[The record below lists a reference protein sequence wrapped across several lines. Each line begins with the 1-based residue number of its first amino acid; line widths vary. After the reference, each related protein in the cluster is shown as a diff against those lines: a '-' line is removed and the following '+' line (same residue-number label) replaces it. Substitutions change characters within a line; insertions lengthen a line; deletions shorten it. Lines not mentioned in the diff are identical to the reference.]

1 MRYVKIKAIMKSKK
15 SILFFEFSILFTAIL
30 MGITGCSTKDK
41 KADSDSDLTLRAQ
54 SEKRFKE
61 IEWTDPIEKDR
72 LTQNISESPKIAK
85 TIKLTPVIFLC
96 GDYAKNIEPVYPNL
110 DGFGSLD
117 TSGIPDEI
125 KLSVTSFSE
134 NLCTLS
140 ANDELMMAGSVYELA
155 LFESDLK
162 NEWKK
167 VFLEDFPS
175 APEDKKTKE
184 GESKDKEAQKEGED
198 QEPLEPEKPKFV
210 FDSYI
215 IGNGFEQN
223 SLYELPV
230 RFNCSKGFV
239 DVMLYYYRESVNWK
253 INQIKI
259 LRMEGKHE

>member
-1 MRYVKIKAIMKSKK
+1 MKSKK
-15 SILFFEFSILFTAIL
+15 SIFFFEFSILFTVIVL
-30 MGITGCSTKDK
+30 GITGCSSKDK
-41 KADSDSDLTLRAQ
+41 KSDSDSNLTLRAQ

-72 LTQNISESPKIAK
+72 LTQNISTTQTIAD

-96 GDYAKNIEPVYPNL
+96 SNYAKTIEPVYPNL
-110 DGFGSLD
+110 DGFGNLD
-117 TSGIPDEI
+117 ISDLPDEI

-134 NLCTLS
+134 NLCTGS

-162 NEWKK
+162 NEWKN
-167 VFLEDFPS
+167 VFLEEFPS
-175 APEDKKTKE
+175 PPEEKSADEKSS
-184 GESKDKEAQKEGED
+184 ESAEE
-198 QEPLEPEKPKFV
+198 EKPKYV

-230 RFNCSKGFV
+230 RFKCTRGFV
-239 DVMLYYYRESVNWK
+239 DVMLYYYRERVDWK

-259 LRMEGKHE
+259 LRMEAKNE

>member
-1 MRYVKIKAIMKSKK
+1 MKSKK
-15 SILFFEFSILFTAIL
+15 SIFFFEFSILFTVIVL
-30 MGITGCSTKDK
+30 GITGCSSKDK
-41 KADSDSDLTLRAQ
+41 KSDSDSDLTLRAQ

-72 LTQNISESPKIAK
+72 LTQNISTTQTIAD

-96 GDYAKNIEPVYPNL
+96 SNYAKTIEPVYPNL
-110 DGFGSLD
+110 DGFGNLD
-117 TSGIPDEI
+117 ISDLPDEI

-134 NLCTLS
+134 NLCTGS

-162 NEWKK
+162 NEWKN
-167 VFLEDFPS
+167 VFLEEFPS
-175 APEDKKTKE
+175 PPEDKNSKE
-184 GESKDKEAQKEGED
+184 GESKDKSEKEGEGRETS
-198 QEPLEPEKPKFV
+198 EPAEPEKPKYV

-230 RFNCSKGFV
+230 RFKCTRGFV
-239 DVMLYYYRESVNWK
+239 DVMLYYYRESVDWK

-259 LRMEGKHE
+259 LRMEAKNE

>member
-1 MRYVKIKAIMKSKK
+1 MKSKK
-15 SILFFEFSILFTAIL
+15 SIFFFEFSILFAVIVL
-30 MGITGCSTKDK
+30 GITGCSSKDK
-41 KADSDSDLTLRAQ
+41 KSDSDSNLTLRAQ

-61 IEWTDPIEKDR
+61 IEWTDPIEQDR
-72 LTQNISESPKIAK
+72 LTQNISTTQTIAD

-96 GDYAKNIEPVYPNL
+96 SNYAKTIEPVYPNL
-110 DGFGSLD
+110 DGFGNLD
-117 TSGIPDEI
+117 ISDLPDEI

-134 NLCTLS
+134 NLCTGS

-162 NEWKK
+162 NEWKN
-167 VFLEDFPS
+167 VFLEEFPS
-175 APEDKKTKE
+175 PPEEKSAGKKSSE
-184 GESKDKEAQKEGED
+184 SGEE
-198 QEPLEPEKPKFV
+198 EKPKYV

-230 RFNCSKGFV
+230 RFKCTRGFV
-239 DVMLYYYRESVNWK
+239 DVMLYYYRERVDWK

-259 LRMEGKHE
+259 LRMEAKNE

>member
-1 MRYVKIKAIMKSKK
+1 MKSKK
-15 SILFFEFSILFTAIL
+15 SIFFFEFSILFTVIVL
-30 MGITGCSTKDK
+30 GITGCSSKDK
-41 KADSDSDLTLRAQ
+41 KSDSDSDLTLRAQ

-72 LTQNISESPKIAK
+72 LTQNISTTQTIAN

-96 GDYAKNIEPVYPNL
+96 SNYAKTIEPVYPNL
-110 DGFGSLD
+110 DGFGNLD
-117 TSGIPDEI
+117 ISDLPDEI

-134 NLCTLS
+134 NLCMGS

-162 NEWKK
+162 NEWKN
-167 VFLEDFPS
+167 VFLEEFPS
-175 APEDKKTKE
+175 PPEEKSADEKSS
-184 GESKDKEAQKEGED
+184 ESAEE
-198 QEPLEPEKPKFV
+198 EKPKYV

-230 RFNCSKGFV
+230 RFKCTKGFV

-259 LRMEGKHE
+259 LRMEAKNE

>member
-1 MRYVKIKAIMKSKK
+1 MKSKK
-15 SILFFEFSILFTAIL
+15 SIFFFEFSILFTVIVL
-30 MGITGCSTKDK
+30 GITGCSSKDK
-41 KADSDSDLTLRAQ
+41 KSDSDSDLTLRAQ

-61 IEWTDPIEKDR
+61 IEWTDPIEQDR
-72 LTQNISESPKIAK
+72 LTQNISTTQTIAD

-96 GDYAKNIEPVYPNL
+96 SNYAKTIEPVYPNL
-110 DGFGSLD
+110 DGFGNLD
-117 TSGIPDEI
+117 ISDLPDEI

-134 NLCTLS
+134 NLCTGS

-162 NEWKK
+162 NEWKN
-167 VFLEDFPS
+167 VFLEEFPS
-175 APEDKKTKE
+175 PPEEKSA
-184 GESKDKEAQKEGED
+184 GEESSESGE
-198 QEPLEPEKPKFV
+198 EEKPKYV

-230 RFNCSKGFV
+230 RFKCTRGFV
-239 DVMLYYYRESVNWK
+239 DVMLYYYRERVDWK

-259 LRMEGKHE
+259 LRMEAKNE

>member
-1 MRYVKIKAIMKSKK
+1 MKSKK
-15 SILFFEFSILFTAIL
+15 IIFFFEFSILFTVIVL
-30 MGITGCSTKDK
+30 GITGCSSKDK
-41 KADSDSDLTLRAQ
+41 KSDSDSDLTLRAQ

-72 LTQNISESPKIAK
+72 LTQNISTTQTIAN

-96 GDYAKNIEPVYPNL
+96 SNYAKTIEPVYPNL
-110 DGFGSLD
+110 DGFGNLD
-117 TSGIPDEI
+117 ISDLPDEI

-134 NLCTLS
+134 NMCTGS

-162 NEWKK
+162 NEWEN
-167 VFLEDFPS
+167 VFLEEFPS
-175 APEDKKTKE
+175 PPEEKSADEKSS
-184 GESKDKEAQKEGED
+184 ESAEE
-198 QEPLEPEKPKFV
+198 EKPKYV

-230 RFNCSKGFV
+230 RFKCTRGFV
-239 DVMLYYYRESVNWK
+239 DVMLYYYRERVDWK

-259 LRMEGKHE
+259 LRMEAKNE

>member
-1 MRYVKIKAIMKSKK
+1 MKSKK
-15 SILFFEFSILFTAIL
+15 SIFFFEFSILFTVIVL
-30 MGITGCSTKDK
+30 GITGCSSKDK
-41 KADSDSDLTLRAQ
+41 KSDSDSNLTLRAQ

-72 LTQNISESPKIAK
+72 LTQNISTTQTIAD

-96 GDYAKNIEPVYPNL
+96 SNYAKTIEPVYPNL
-110 DGFGSLD
+110 DGFGNLD
-117 TSGIPDEI
+117 ISDLPDEI

-134 NLCTLS
+134 NLCTGS

-162 NEWKK
+162 NEWKN
-167 VFLEDFPS
+167 VFLEEFPS
-175 APEDKKTKE
+175 PPEEKSAGDKSPE
-184 GESKDKEAQKEGED
+184 SGEE
-198 QEPLEPEKPKFV
+198 EKPKYV

-230 RFNCSKGFV
+230 RFKCTRGFV
-239 DVMLYYYRESVNWK
+239 DVMLYYYRERVDWK

-259 LRMEGKHE
+259 LRMEAKNE

>member
-1 MRYVKIKAIMKSKK
+1 MKSKK
-15 SILFFEFSILFTAIL
+15 SIFFFEFSILFTVIVL
-30 MGITGCSTKDK
+30 GITGCSSKDK
-41 KADSDSDLTLRAQ
+41 KSDSDSDLTLRAQ

-72 LTQNISESPKIAK
+72 LTQNISTTQTIAD

-96 GDYAKNIEPVYPNL
+96 GNFAKTIEPVYPNL
-110 DGFGSLD
+110 DGFGNLD
-117 TSGIPDEI
+117 ISDLPDEI

-134 NLCTLS
+134 NLCTGS

-162 NEWKK
+162 NEWKN
-167 VFLEDFPS
+167 VFLEEFPS
-175 APEDKKTKE
+175 PPEEKSA
-184 GESKDKEAQKEGED
+184 GEKSSESGE
-198 QEPLEPEKPKFV
+198 EEKPKYV

-230 RFNCSKGFV
+230 RFKCTRGFV
-239 DVMLYYYRESVNWK
+239 DVMLYYYRERVDWK

-259 LRMEGKHE
+259 LRMEAKNE